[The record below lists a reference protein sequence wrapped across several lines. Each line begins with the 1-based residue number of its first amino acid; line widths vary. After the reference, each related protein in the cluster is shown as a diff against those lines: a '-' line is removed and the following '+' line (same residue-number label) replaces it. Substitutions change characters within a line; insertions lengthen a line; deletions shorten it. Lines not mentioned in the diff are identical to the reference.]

1 MDFWQIVM
9 TPFSWLLKQF
19 CIIFNNYAVALFV
32 FALVVKIILAPFQ
45 FKGKKSMIKMNLVS
59 GQLREIQKRCG
70 NDKDRYNR
78 EVQEFY
84 SKNNI
89 NPMSGCGWS
98 MLPLI
103 ILMPLYAIIRRPM
116 KYLMGLTETAT
127 TAVANALGWTS
138 AAFSKGAEFTTAGY
152 NELYLASMINKDN
165 LATASAAAGAT
176 SLFIINFNFLGIDL
190 SQVPT
195 LMFWKSEQWLTGSYW
210 SAIGLFLL
218 PIISAVLS
226 FVSSK
231 ITTKTNAMN
240 KEAEEAQAAA
250 NRSMFIMMPLMSL
263 WIGFTLPAGL
273 CIYWIANS
281 LLGMIQELIFA
292 RMLRKDYEAAREEA
306 ARQAQIAKEEEK
318 ERRRIAAE
326 KKAAAIAAGKGKKK
340 VQPQAKAKGVDLSA
354 SREGI
359 RAYARGRAYDPDRYP
374 ITPYNDPDAKC
385 KPKEEELEPLTDEEK
400 AILAENGVPI
410 PEMPADEPETEAVEE
425 AVETAGDAPA
435 EAPAENAAPA
445 EAPAEPSADEGDYE
459 APYEEEEPKE

>member
-195 LMFWKSEQWLTGSYW
+195 LMFWTSEQWLTGSYW

-240 KEAEEAQAAA
+240 KEAEEAQAAT

-374 ITPYNDPDAKC
+374 ITPYNDPDAKY

-400 AILAENGVPI
+400 AILTENGVPI

-425 AVETAGDAPA
+425 AVETAGAAPA